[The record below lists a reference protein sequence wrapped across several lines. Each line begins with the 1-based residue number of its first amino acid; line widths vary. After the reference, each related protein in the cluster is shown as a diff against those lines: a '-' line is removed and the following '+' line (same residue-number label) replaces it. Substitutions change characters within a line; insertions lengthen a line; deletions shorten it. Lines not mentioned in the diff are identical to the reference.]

1 MIKIFSNIIPFKG
14 FQAMTVWPVVFI
26 RQELREKYTA
36 TVDRHENIHAEQQ
49 KEVLMVAIVFTL
61 ATAVWT
67 DSWLSLLW
75 LPLYFYIYFTE
86 WLMRSIFSKEDAY
99 LDISFEKEAYKH
111 ENDPDYLPQRIPFAW
126 LFI

>member
-1 MIKIFSNIIPFKG
+1 MIKIFSNIIPFEG
-14 FQAMTVWPVVFI
+14 FLAMTVWPVVFV
-26 RQELREKYTA
+26 RKELRQKYND

-49 KEVLMVAIVFTL
+49 KEVLMVAMVLTL
-61 ATAVWT
+61 ATAAWT

-86 WLMRSIFSKEDAY
+86 WLLRSIFSKEDAY

-111 ENDPDYLPQRIPFAW
+111 EYDPDYLPQRIPFAW